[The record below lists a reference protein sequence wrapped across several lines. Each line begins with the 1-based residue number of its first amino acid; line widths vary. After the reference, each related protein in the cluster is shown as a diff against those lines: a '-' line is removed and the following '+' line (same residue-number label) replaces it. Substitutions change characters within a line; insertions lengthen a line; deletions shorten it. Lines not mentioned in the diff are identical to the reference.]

1 MGREGIELLQLPLGR
16 FQLRLGFFQGDLGLL
31 QSDIRQRRVVRQQ
44 LIASLD
50 GLPLFNIDL
59 RDLLGIGNVDRLY
72 FIQVYRAI
80 GFRLAAPVLVH
91 REIRDGVNIDLLA
104 AAVFY
109 QKQDQHQQRNRG
121 QGNDSRQQPP
131 FFLQHRLIPP
141 FRR

>member
-1 MGREGIELLQLPLGR
+1 MCIRDRYGAARREGIELLQLPLGR

-80 GFRLAAPVLVH
+80 GC
-91 REIRDGVNIDLLA
+91 LL
-104 AAVFY
+104 Y
-109 QKQDQHQQRNRG
+109 T
-121 QGNDSRQQPP
+121 SRCV
-131 FFLQHRLIPP
+131 
-141 FRR
+141 